1 MRITHISPEY
11 TYNKV
16 NGTLSMKEKKSFF
29 ASKLVKFDDAVTI
42 ESQNIIYYQDPQ
54 NQQINI
60 TSEQLLGA
68 VVYNTDSDKLNNS
81 SLVIDK
87 GQSIESLN
95 NNTSWNFTI
104 NYGKILENYLFAIMK
119 KYRTFEGVTNN
130 ITLNSDVN
138 ESMRAYIKNNLLG
151 IYGLTKVDLYLSYN
165 DLQSPIRTNPVDS
178 TVPLLKYKNLFTEKA
193 YNTNNLLSKFT
204 SKTDIINM
212 VDVITFNQEK
222 PSSNYSFNYYFNLY
236 FSKI

>member
-29 ASKLVKFDDAVTI
+29 ASKLVKFDDIISI
-42 ESQNIIYYQDPQ
+42 ESQNIVYYQDSQ

-60 TSEQLLGA
+60 ASEQLLGA
-68 VVYNTDSDKLNNS
+68 IVYNTDTDKLNNS
-81 SLVIDK
+81 SLIIDK
-87 GQSIESLN
+87 GQSIDSLN
-95 NNTSWNFTI
+95 NNTSWKFTI

-138 ESMRAYIKNNLLG
+138 EAMRNYIKSNLLS
-151 IYGLTKVDLYLSYN
+151 IYGLSRVDLYLSYN
-165 DLQSPIRTNPVDS
+165 DLQSPIRNNPVDN
-178 TVPLLKYKNLFTEKA
+178 TVPLLKYNNLFTEKA
-193 YNTNNLLSKFT
+193 YSTTNLLSKFT

-222 PSSNYSFNYYFNLY
+222 PSSNFSFNYYFNLY
-236 FSKI
+236 FTKI

>member
-29 ASKLVKFDDAVTI
+29 ASKLVKFDETISI

-54 NQQINI
+54 NQQINLA
-60 TSEQLLGA
+60 SEQLLGA
-68 VVYNTDSDKLNNS
+68 IIYNTDSDKLSNS
-81 SLVIDK
+81 MLILDK
-87 GQSIESLN
+87 GQSIDNLN
-95 NNTSWNFTI
+95 NNSSWNLSI
-104 NYGKILENYLFAIMK
+104 NYGIILENYLFATLK

-130 ITLNSDVN
+130 ITLNSDIN
-138 ESMRAYIKNNLLG
+138 EAMRAYIKDNLLG
-151 IYGLTKVDLYLSYN
+151 IYELNKVDLYISYN
-165 DLQSPIRTNPVDS
+165 DLQSPIRTNPVNS
-178 TVPLLKYKNLFTEKA
+178 TAPLLKYKNFFTQKA
-193 YNTNNLLSKFT
+193 SDSGNLLTKFT

-222 PSSNYSFNYYFNLY
+222 SSSNFSFNYYFNLY
-236 FSKI
+236 FTKI